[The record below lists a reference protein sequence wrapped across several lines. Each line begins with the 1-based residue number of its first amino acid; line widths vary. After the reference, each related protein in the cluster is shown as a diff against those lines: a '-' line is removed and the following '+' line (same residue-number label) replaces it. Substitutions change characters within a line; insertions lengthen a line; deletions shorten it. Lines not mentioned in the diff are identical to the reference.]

1 MAQTKISNGFLA
13 KIKGNDETTMV
24 LGGATAKWSKIL
36 FLWIPLKIAGIV
48 DIEDVISREKNFREK
63 KSTGRSPICGFPA
76 IFAFLPLFEPISAG
90 IHVTTSFNHAKIFS
104 NYVVNIEERSDKK
117 IS

>member
-1 MAQTKISNGFLA
+1 
-13 KIKGNDETTMV
+13 MV

-48 DIEDVISREKNFREK
+48 DIGLISREKISRK
-63 KSTGRSPICGFPA
+63 KNRPVGPRFAVFPP
-76 IFAFLPLFEPISAG
+76 FLRFYPLFEPISAG